1 MALPRRQFLSTAA
14 GLWTV
19 PALLGLAE
27 PGRAVAATE
36 PAVPA
41 EPVPATPVP
50 PVTPGYP
57 AQDAALA
64 REMVTVAHGNAARV
78 RELLEVSPAL
88 AKAAWDWGFGDWETA
103 LGAASHMGNREI
115 AALLLENGARPDLF
129 TFAMLG
135 QLDVVKACVAARPG
149 IQKTLGPHGL
159 TLLHHARKGG
169 EEAAPLVAWPESLG
183 DADQGY
189 VNAPLTDAEKAGY
202 VGDFA
207 FGPGPADRFTVGLA
221 KDGGLVLKRAPD
233 GTNRGLFHQGG
244 GQFHPPGNPAMRIR
258 FTPAGEKATALTV
271 TEGARVLAATRV
283 AG

>member
-27 PGRAVAATE
+27 AGRADAATA
-36 PAVPA
+36 PAT
-41 EPVPATPVP
+41 PVPATPVP
-50 PVTPGYP
+50 AVAPGYP

-64 REMVTVAHGNAARV
+64 REMVTVAHGNVARV

-135 QLDVVKACVAARPG
+135 QLAVVQACVAARPG
-149 IQKTLGPHGL
+149 LQRTLGPHGL

-169 EEAAPLVAWPESLG
+169 EEAAPLVAWLESLG

-244 GQFHPPGNPAMRIR
+244 GQFHPPGNPAVRIR